1 MSSLHPL
8 VVVVGLVAVLGA
20 GGCSKA
26 EPSQQ
31 AMATDAFVD
40 KEERSFRGGGGAA
53 APAMRAKKA
62 ARAEMAM
69 DEAMPAGLAAMAAP
83 AAPSEMASAA
93 LSVEGGAA
101 PAAAA
106 APTRAWFPETFL
118 FAPRVLT
125 DAEGNAT
132 IQARVPDRLTTWRV
146 LALAHSR
153 QGAQAGTVTTF
164 PSQLP
169 VSVDIVTPPFLVAG
183 DRIALP
189 VQLANLTDS
198 PQRRPLN
205 VRATGARLEGG
216 SSTQN
221 IPAQGT
227 TSTTLWLQTSAPGTV
242 AIEAGIGDD
251 AVIRSVDVVATGQ
264 PRRVELSGTLAAP
277 RILQLS
283 TTDPQGTPIAGSG
296 KLAVRVFPGAL
307 AVLRSEQLAA
317 PGRASVDDDGHLMG
331 LSALLPSLSARLGTP
346 VDDKALLRLRRL
358 AAQRLARHALSPSVA
373 SATALAGGAVAH
385 DPDSLL
391 GRTGE
396 HLVAFLAREQRPDGT
411 WGGGGG
417 ITVQQLLVT
426 TADALVPLQ
435 AAATAAGTAAGLGD
449 DARAEARRRAT
460 AATIRARGAMERL
473 LPQAD
478 DAYTAAAVVMAGAV
492 DDATR
497 VVLQQKIMAAIVTD
511 DDGTRRLAIDEGVVR
526 ADGQGPDP
534 VEATARAIMALQDFP
549 AASAVLPDLGAFV
562 LSSYRPGRGFGDGAT
577 NRVAL
582 LAVAEVFK
590 DPLPQQ
596 VTVTVK
602 ANDVVI
608 GTEVLQGDRLHDVLT
623 VSGALATLGESV
635 QVSLSSD
642 PPLPGLSFVVGVDW
656 SVPLAPPSAEAG
668 LSLEREL
675 PKTLRVGVPVDVTL
689 RAVAPGGQP
698 MTVTLGL
705 PAGVDAVARSLE
717 KLQEGGTIDS
727 FTVVDGTITLQ
738 VPARAQGEL
747 FVARVQAVPTL
758 AGTVRERQVSVSVG
772 GSEVFMPP
780 MVWRIER

>member
-1 MSSLHPL
+1 MTTSPHLSLLRPL

-20 GGCSKA
+20 GGCSKEA
-26 EPSQQ
+26 PTQQ
-31 AMATDAFVD
+31 AMANHVAADG
-40 KEERSFRGGGGAA
+40 EERSFRGGGGAP
-53 APAMRAKKA
+53 APAMRAKK
-62 ARAEMAM
+62 AEMAM

-125 DAEGNAT
+125 DADGNAT

-153 QGAQAGTVTTF
+153 QGAQAGAVTTF

-189 VQLANLTDS
+189 VQLANLTDTA
-198 PQRRPLN
+198 QRRTLN

-216 SSTQN
+216 SSTQS

-251 AVIRSVDVVATGQ
+251 AVIRSIDVVATGQ

-277 RILQLS
+277 RTLQLS

-417 ITVQQLLVT
+417 VTVQQLLVT

-435 AAATAAGTAAGLGD
+435 AAATAAGLDD

-497 VVLQQKIMAAIVTD
+497 VVLQQKIMTAIVAD
-511 DDGTRRLAIDEGVVR
+511 AGGTRRLGIDDGVVR

-534 VEATARAIMALQDFP
+534 VEATARAILALKDFP

-608 GTEVLQGDRLHDVLT
+608 GTEVLQGARLHDVLT

-668 LSLEREL
+668 LSVEREL

-717 KLQEGGTIDS
+717 QLQEGGTIDS
-727 FTVVDGTITLQ
+727 FTVVEGTITLQ

-747 FVARVQAVPTL
+747 FVARVQVVPTL
-758 AGTVRERQVSVSVG
+758 AGTVRERLVSVSVG